1 MKSAKL
7 VIALIAAA
15 LLPSLASARDVED
28 AVSVSFER
36 DMNYMPSTQ
45 ATPASRAEVDPLR
58 DALNSALSAAL
69 ARSGKTEVR
78 VPPSMAS
85 QAAFGVDRASN

>member
-36 DMNYMPSTQ
+36 DMNYMLSTQ
-45 ATPASRAEVDPLR
+45 ALPASQAEVDPLR
-58 DALNSALSAAL
+58 DALNAAL
-69 ARSGKTEVR
+69 ARSGKTEAR

-85 QAAFGVDRASN
+85 QAAFGIDRASN

>member
-1 MKSAKL
+1 MKSAKF
-7 VIALIAAA
+7 VIALTAAV

-45 ATPASRAEVDPLR
+45 ASPAGLAETDPLR
-58 DALNSALSAAL
+58 EALNAAL
-69 ARSGKTEVR
+69 ARSAKTEAR
-78 VPPSMAS
+78 ALPTMAS
-85 QAAFGVDRASN
+85 QAGFGLDRASN

>member
-7 VIALIAAA
+7 VIALAAAA

-28 AVSVSFER
+28 AVLASFER

-58 DALNSALSAAL
+58 DALNAAL
-69 ARSGKTEVR
+69 ARSAQAQAR
-78 VPPSMAS
+78 VPPSMAA